1 MFHTDPRSAARQA
14 MNPNRTRISILLCI
28 CLVQLW
34 TGAGVA
40 SEPISET
47 GFLFIDGI
55 YVPLPYRYEKPDGS
69 VTIPRT
75 DLSLMAYLE
84 ASPASKNYL
93 TGRSRRRLEGALRQ
107 VCVPRDV
114 GNTLVALFHDAPP
127 IILNRAP
134 DVADVL
140 SHLTDKGDSG
150 KATGGRPDFLP
161 EDFPSARWNRWVA
174 EFHGTEELASRAHS
188 YITRIDQ
195 LEVDNRLSIATFRYA
210 ESSQDP
216 LSVLGMLTVVLSFGH
231 LLSCH
236 PSSDCETSSETL
248 SSTTNR
254 VICRTLILV
263 FVLSA
268 LDLLWTILAIRTGSM
283 REINPLGSQFVD
295 DPLSMTLFKA
305 SATAMAVC
313 LLYTLRHHL
322 LARKAAWWVCLV
334 CTLVAA
340 RWVTFNSMFIP

>member
-1 MFHTDPRSAARQA
+1 MISDS
-14 MNPNRTRISILLCI
+14 TRISIFLCI
-28 CLVQLW
+28 CLLQLSAC
-34 TGAGVA
+34 TGVA
-40 SEPISET
+40 NELVPDA
-47 GFLFIDGI
+47 GFLFLDGE
-55 YVPLPYRYEKPDGS
+55 YVPRPYRYEKPDGS
-69 VTIPRT
+69 VTIPGT
-75 DLSLMAYLE
+75 DLSLTAYLE
-84 ASPASKNYL
+84 ASSASKNYL
-93 TGRSRRRLEGALRQ
+93 TGRNRRRLDGALRQ
-107 VCVPRDV
+107 VCVP
-114 GNTLVALFHDAPP
+114 GHAANTLVALFHDAPP
-127 IILNRAP
+127 IILNQAP

-140 SHLTDKGDSG
+140 SLLTDKGDSG
-150 KATGGRPDFLP
+150 KATGGRPEFLP

-174 EFHGTEELASRAHS
+174 EFHGTEAHS

-195 LEVDNRLSIATFRYA
+195 LEEDNRLSIATFRYA
-210 ESSQDP
+210 ENSQYP

-236 PSSDCETSSETL
+236 PSSDRETSSETL
-248 SSTTNR
+248 SSTAYR

-283 REINPLGSQFVD
+283 REINPIGSQFVD

-313 LLYTLRHHL
+313 LLYALRHHL

>member
-1 MFHTDPRSAARQA
+1 MIPDS
-14 MNPNRTRISILLCI
+14 TRISIFSCI
-28 CLVQLW
+28 CLLQLSAC
-34 TGAGVA
+34 TGVA
-40 SEPISET
+40 NELVPDA
-47 GFLFIDGI
+47 GFLFLDGK
-55 YVPLPYRYEKPDGS
+55 YVPRPYRYEKPDGS
-69 VTIPRT
+69 VTIPGT

-84 ASPASKNYL
+84 ASPASKSYL
-93 TGRSRRRLEGALRQ
+93 TGRNRRRLEDALRQ
-107 VCVPRDV
+107 VCVP
-114 GNTLVALFHDAPP
+114 GHAANTLVALFHDAPP
-127 IILNRAP
+127 IILNQAP

-140 SHLTDKGDSG
+140 SLLTDKGDSG
-150 KATGGRPDFLP
+150 KGTGGRPEFLP
-161 EDFPSARWNRWVA
+161 EDFPSARWNCWVA
-174 EFHGTEELASRAHS
+174 EFRGTEELASRAHS

-195 LEVDNRLSIATFRYA
+195 LEEDNRLSIATFRYA
-210 ESSQDP
+210 ENSQYP

-236 PSSDCETSSETL
+236 PSSDCETTSETL
-248 SSTTNR
+248 SSATNR

-263 FVLSA
+263 FVLSV

-283 REINPLGSQFVD
+283 REINPLGSHFVD
-295 DPLSMTLFKA
+295 DPMSMTLFKA